1 MRYRVFI
8 AALALIALAPCLT
21 GCASSMPSI
30 KNPFSKEEEK
40 LPGQRVAVITSQGVG
55 DVDPSLATRPIALPP
70 PRNNPSWTQPGGVA
84 SNNLGHLAL
93 GESVHQV
100 WTADAGTG
108 SSSKGRLSALPLVA
122 DGKVFTLDAG
132 GTVSAFAAGSGAR
145 VWSASVTPENEKSA
159 EGFGGGIALDGGQ
172 LYATTGYGTVV
183 ALNPNSGEIIWTKR
197 TGEPIRSSPT
207 AAGGKIYF
215 VSTDSV
221 LHSLSAT
228 DGSELWTA
236 RGLPTPATLLSNVS
250 PAVGK
255 GFVVAPFAAGDIV
268 AYQANDGQ
276 RAWNDSL
283 SRESDTT
290 ASGILGDPARP
301 VIDQG
306 MVFAVSHGGK
316 MIASSETTGE
326 RLWTKSVAST
336 QMPWVAGDTVYVLEV
351 TGKVLALSRAD
362 GKVRWKVDLSASGR
376 WSGPVLAGGKVW
388 AVSADGLVVG
398 ADARTGTLS
407 SQVDLDTEVYV
418 SPVVA
423 DGRMYILSDNARLIA
438 LN

>member
-1 MRYRVFI
+1 MRHRV
-8 AALALIALAPCLT
+8 LIALAVIALAPYLT
-21 GCASSMPSI
+21 GCAGGLPTI

-145 VWSASVTPENEKSA
+145 LWSASVTPENEKRA

-228 DGSELWTA
+228 DGAELWTA
-236 RGLPTPATLLSNVS
+236 RGLPLPATLLSNVS

-268 AYQANDGQ
+268 AYQVSDGQ

-326 RLWTKSVAST
+326 RLWTRSLAST
-336 QMPWVAGDTVYVLEV
+336 QMPWVAGDTVYVLDV
-351 TGKVLALSRAD
+351 TGKLLALSRSD
-362 GKVRWKVDLSASGR
+362 GKIRWKVDLPASGR

-388 AVSADGLVVG
+388 AVSANGLLVG

-407 SQVDLDTEVYV
+407 SQVDLGTEVYV

>member
-1 MRYRVFI
+1 MI
-8 AALALIALAPCLT
+8 ALALCLT
-21 GCASSMPSI
+21 GCASGLPAI

-55 DVDPSLATRPIALPP
+55 NVDPSLAAKPMALPP
-70 PRNNPSWTQPGGVA
+70 PRSNPSWTQPGGIA

-93 GESVHQV
+93 GESVHQI
-100 WTADAGTG
+100 WTADAGKG

-132 GTVSAFAAGSGAR
+132 GDVSAFAASSGQR
-145 VWSASVTPENEKSA
+145 LWTASVTPENEKSA

-183 ALNPNSGEIIWTKR
+183 AINPGNGEIIWTKR

-221 LHSLSAT
+221 LHCLNAA
-228 DGSELWTA
+228 DGAELWTA
-236 RGLPTPATLLSNVS
+236 RGLPQPATLLSNVS

-255 GFVVAPFAAGDIV
+255 GFVIAPFAAGDIV
-268 AYQANDGQ
+268 AYQMDGQ
-276 RAWNDSL
+276 RAWNESL
-283 SRESDTT
+283 SREGDT
-290 ASGILGDPARP
+290 SGSGVLGDPARP

-306 MVFAVSHGGK
+306 VVFAVSHGGK
-316 MIASSETTGE
+316 MIASSEATGE
-326 RLWTKSVAST
+326 RLWTRSLAST
-336 QMPWVAGDTVYVLEV
+336 QMPWVAGDTVYVV
-351 TGKVLALSRAD
+351 DITGKLLALSRAE
-362 GKVRWKVDLSASGR
+362 GKIRWMVDLPASGR

-388 AVSADGLVVG
+388 AVSANGLLVG
-398 ADARTGTLS
+398 ADARTGTLG
-407 SQVDLDTEVYV
+407 SQVDLGTEVYV
-418 SPVVA
+418 APVVA

>member
-1 MRYRVFI
+1 MI
-8 AALALIALAPCLT
+8 GLALCLT
-21 GCASSMPSI
+21 GCASGLPSI

-40 LPGQRVAVITSQGVG
+40 LPGQRIAVLTSPGVG
-55 DVDPSLATRPIALPP
+55 DVDRSLAAKPMALPP
-70 PRNNPSWTQPGGVA
+70 PRNNPSWTQPGGIA

-93 GESVHQV
+93 GESVHQI

-132 GTVSAFAAGSGAR
+132 GDVSAFAATSGQR
-145 VWSASVTPENEKSA
+145 LWTASVTPENEKSN

-183 ALNPNSGEIIWTKR
+183 AINPGNGAIIWTKR

-221 LHSLSAT
+221 LHCLSAT
-228 DGSELWTA
+228 DGAEVWTA
-236 RGLPTPATLLSNVS
+236 RGLPQPATLLSNVS

-255 GFVVAPFAAGDIV
+255 GLVIVPFAAGDIV
-268 AYQANDGQ
+268 AYQMDGQ
-276 RAWNDSL
+276 RAWNESL
-283 SRESDTT
+283 SRESDT
-290 ASGILGDPARP
+290 SGAGVLADPARP
-301 VIDQG
+301 VVDQG
-306 MVFAVSHGGK
+306 VVFAVSHGGK
-316 MIASSETTGE
+316 MIASTEATGE
-326 RLWTKSVAST
+326 RLWTRTLAST
-336 QMPWVAGDTVYVLEV
+336 QMPWIAGDTV
-351 TGKVLALSRAD
+351 
-362 GKVRWKVDLSASGR
+362 
-376 WSGPVLAGGKVW
+376 WS
-388 AVSADGLVVG
+388 VSADGLLVA

-407 SQVDLDTEVYV
+407 SQVDLGTEVYV
-418 SPVVA
+418 SPIVA